1 MDNKQ
6 ELIKQLVLFSCILI
20 FVIIGAVLLNS
31 KNNKNRINTSIINRN
46 NYITTEEQ
54 EESITDNLKGLL
66 EEPTNTVDSEQE
78 EQIKKMID
86 ATSNNGI
93 PTTVED

>member
-1 MDNKQ
+1 MDKKQ
-6 ELIKQLVLFSCILI
+6 ELIKQLIIFSCILVL
-20 FVIIGAVLLNS
+20 VIVGAVLINS
-31 KNNKNRINTSIINRN
+31 KSNTNRINTNIINRN
-46 NYITTEEQ
+46 TNITTEEQ

-66 EEPTNTVDSEQE
+66 EEPTNTIDAEQE
-78 EQIKKMID
+78 KQIKEMID